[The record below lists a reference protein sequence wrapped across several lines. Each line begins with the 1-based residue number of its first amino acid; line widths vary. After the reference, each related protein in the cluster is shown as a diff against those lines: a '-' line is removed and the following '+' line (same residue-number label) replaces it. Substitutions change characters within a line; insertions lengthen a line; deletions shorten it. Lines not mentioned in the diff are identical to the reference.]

1 VLPLRILSVLIAP
14 LRRINTAYCS
24 GLAVVIHCHA
34 DVKLLLVTGHSITQ
48 GTYFVVREA
57 AKAEQDKRLLL
68 ACHNIAEL
76 LTKSGGADLLD
87 KQQRVDYLKQLEQ
100 DEAAAAA
107 AAASAQ
113 QQQQQ
118 SSSSSSSNNSSAASS
133 SASASSA
140 PTEQ

>member
-1 VLPLRILSVLIAP
+1 
-14 LRRINTAYCS
+14 
-24 GLAVVIHCHA
+24 
-34 DVKLLLVTGHSITQ
+34 
-48 GTYFVVREA
+48 VREA

-107 AAASAQ
+107 AAAAAANS

-118 SSSSSSSNNSSAASS
+118 SSSSSSSTDSSAAASS

-140 PTEQ
+140 PTTSKQ